1 MKLTAAQAQRV
12 NQIMGVDFVDLDY
25 EEDIQHYIYALEDG
39 ECLGS
44 LFPSTPAGEDEDE
57 VSEEDA
63 AVQAASEEAHHY
75 LTQLLNRTGTGQPYK

>member
-1 MKLTAAQAQRV
+1 MKLTPEQAQKV
-12 NQIMGVDFVDLDY
+12 NDIMGVDFVDLEH

-57 VSEEDA
+57 VSEEEA
-63 AVQAASEEAHHY
+63 AVQAASIEAHYY
-75 LTQLLNRTGTGQPYK
+75 LTRLLNRTGTGRK